1 MRTVSLSYS
10 TISLPSLA
18 ELLCVDA
25 ARAEALAREQPGW
38 TVEGDMVRPAKT
50 TASSSSSATAAN
62 PPDWKLKQITDYI
75 SFLE

>member
-1 MRTVSLSYS
+1 MVVSFL
-10 TISLPSLA
+10 LLE

-25 ARAEALAREQPGW
+25 TKAKMLAREQPGW
-38 TVEGDMVRPAKT
+38 AVEGDMVRPAKT
-50 TASSSSSATAAN
+50 TASASSSAAAAS